1 MTSTKWAL
9 CAAVTEEMLND
20 LAVLAVGEGV
30 TLEQVETDVA
40 LPAMGDVRLRVT
52 LTVNG
57 GTFNLRSSDGGR
69 ARVVVTATGEVV
81 VEALG
86 FEGST
91 APAVPMLPSEPI
103 PIPIRAEAL
112 VDPVV
117 ELRSDHTVQVGL
129 ALEGSELIGV
139 SVDTDAP
146 PPEGVDPATWMPMT
160 QIVNMLFSGMGD
172 QLWSTLGE
180 QVGVV
185 GADLGA
191 SVGDALVDLGALTGR
206 ADVRITS
213 GLMTIGLAA
222 APDVEGRATPLPVAG
237 KRVALSLTRSGV
249 DHVATLL
256 LAMVAGDRPLPFE
269 IQLDLGDRRVQ
280 STLRQTRLLSER
292 IPDLRLAL
300 RSDLRPRLTGGRLE
314 VALHAAW
321 VELPEPFPT
330 FGITDVING
339 MNRRIG
345 GLAAFAP
352 LRMRFPAVIHIPI
365 GGEMPGETPDVLG
378 VEIDD
383 LHVGADGIGVV
394 VGLA

>member
-1 MTSTKWAL
+1 MTYRNSS
-9 CAAVTEEMLND
+9 
-20 LAVLAVGEGV
+20 AVLH
-30 TLEQVETDVA
+30 
-40 LPAMGDVRLRVT
+40 
-52 LTVNG
+52 
-57 GTFNLRSSDGGR
+57 S
-69 ARVVVTATGEVV
+69 
-81 VEALG
+81 
-86 FEGST
+86 
-91 APAVPMLPSEPI
+91 
-103 PIPIRAEAL
+103 
-112 VDPVV
+112 
-117 ELRSDHTVQVGL
+117 
-129 ALEGSELIGV
+129 
-139 SVDTDAP
+139 
-146 PPEGVDPATWMPMT
+146 
-160 QIVNMLFSGMGD
+160 
-172 QLWSTLGE
+172 
-180 QVGVV
+180 
-185 GADLGA
+185 
-191 SVGDALVDLGALTGR
+191 
-206 ADVRITS
+206 
-213 GLMTIGLAA
+213 AA
-222 APDVEGRATPLPVAG
+222 
-237 KRVALSLTRSGV
+237 
-249 DHVATLL
+249 VATLL

-352 LRMRFPAVIHIPI
+352 RRMRFPAVIHIPI

-383 LHVGADGIGVV
+383 LDVGADGIGVV